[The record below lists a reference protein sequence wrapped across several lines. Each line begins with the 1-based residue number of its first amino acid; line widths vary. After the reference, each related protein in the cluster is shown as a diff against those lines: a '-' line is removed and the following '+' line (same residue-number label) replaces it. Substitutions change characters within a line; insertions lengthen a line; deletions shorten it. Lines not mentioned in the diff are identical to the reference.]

1 MVYKKLLVIL
11 ILFLT
16 IYINIQTSLFAEAVP
31 PISDQNP
38 TIASLV
44 EISEKQLS
52 LDWLITQGI
61 TNNPEII
68 SLINDFESSKSR
80 IKQAGALDDPILSFG
95 IANFP
100 LIDMSFRTVA
110 MTQKR
115 IELSQKF
122 PFPGKRKLREEIAAK
137 ESESI
142 EYMYFEKQ
150 REIIKDIKQAYY
162 ELSFIEESIDTTNKN
177 KELIAQFIKITQIK
191 YEVGK
196 GTQQDILKSQI
207 EYSKLNE
214 ELITLEKKKENL
226 KSKIKNLAYIPQ
238 NLELGSTKRLE
249 LTDIALDKNVLIEES
264 YQNRPLIN
272 QYQKLI
278 DSYATRLELAKKAV
292 LPDFKLSGAYGQ
304 RDNGFADLF
313 SINLAF
319 NLPIYKRRK
328 QDLKVT
334 EMDFKLLAVS
344 AQLDGI
350 KNDIAYEVNDQLINL
365 DKEKRLLELLKYT
378 IIPQTTQVLDS
389 TIANYEVDRTDFLS
403 VIDAQLMFYKYE
415 IEYYRNLSNYYKDLA
430 NLENAVG
437 KSLF

>member
-1 MVYKKLLVIL
+1 MVYKKLLA
-11 ILFLT
+11 ILFLLLL
-16 IYINIQTSLFAEAVP
+16 INMSYKSSLFAEEDTPV
-31 PISDQNP
+31 SDQNQ

-44 EISEKQLS
+44 EKSEKRLN

-61 TNNPEII
+61 TNNPEVIA
-68 SLINDFESSKSR
+68 LINEFESSKNR
-80 IKQAGALDDPILSFG
+80 IKQVSALDDPILSLG
-95 IANFP
+95 IISFP
-100 LIDMSFRTVA
+100 LIDMSFTTVP

-122 PFPGKRKLREEIAAK
+122 PFPGKRRLREEIATS

-142 EYMYFEKQ
+142 EYKYFEKQ
-150 REIIKDIKQAYY
+150 REIIKDLKQAYY

-177 KELIAQFIKITQIK
+177 KELLTQFIKITQIK

-196 GTQQDILKSQI
+196 GTQQDILKAQI

-214 ELITLEKKKENL
+214 ELITLEQKQENL

-238 NLELGSTKRLE
+238 DFDLGSTRKLE
-249 LTDIALDKNVLIEES
+249 LSEIDLDKSILVEEA
-264 YQNRPLIN
+264 YNNRPLIY

-278 DSYATRLELAKKAV
+278 DSYARRVELAKKEI
-292 LPDFKLSGAYGQ
+292 LPDFNISGAYGQ
-304 RDNGFADLF
+304 RDNGYSDLF
-313 SINLAF
+313 SINLSF
-319 NLPIYKRRK
+319 NLPVYKKRK

-334 EMDFKLLAVS
+334 EMDFKLLAIN
-344 AQLDGI
+344 AELDSV
-350 KNDIAYEVNDQLINL
+350 KNDIQYEINDQLINL
-365 DKEKRLLELLKYT
+365 EKEKRVILLLKNT

-389 TIANYEVDRTDFLS
+389 AIANYEVNKTDFLS

-430 NLENAVG
+430 SLEKAVG